1 MPESKRT
8 TSEDA
13 MGFKAH
19 CVPRDDEP
27 EVALWQSIGGH
38 VCSKGFSVNRKQA
51 GELALML
58 DEFAKS

>member
-1 MPESKRT
+1 
-8 TSEDA
+8 